1 MKKQLICLFCSI
13 ILLSTSGCGTNKL
26 DQPEKKVKGTVLY
39 KYNIDDIN
47 YNEDNYKAYSIE
59 YRGKVDDILTDFK
72 NRFEF
77 RDNGD
82 CQYYGSYEDIWGHT
96 ALSVDSNCEYE
107 IVNNKITIKI
117 ESLKQIYSPSNYA
130 KNNGYYNQDISY
142 EYDIVNEGE
151 LSETGKIMKMGKLDY
166 HHVSYL
172 HFLGLPADE
181 ILIDSKSGKQY
192 LTDGTPAGNRSP
204 EYIKNNSLNLSKC
217 TIINSK
223 DIDKTT
229 TNNSN
234 IRLPL
239 DQYKISIANM
249 EDGTPRYYLIIT
261 ESDNLDN
268 DIITI
273 REIITTNSAVKVYF
287 RFWGHPVDI
296 IKVGA
301 INYGNYEISNLD
313 IDIFN
318 LSSKVVDGEYGK
330 YTFESNKENSK
341 IEIFNPVKNKA
352 FYHEYQI
359 KKDYLMNSIDISK
372 FEGKYQVSIISD
384 FEIIDKEMTEYN
396 SELYIANYYH
406 SYEK

>member
-1 MKKQLICLFCSI
+1 MGKITLKYPDLNYLNPKIQVYLNGEEISEIKNGEEKNIELSSSGEIVFKSSFRKG
-13 ILLSTSGCGTNKL
+13 IL
-26 DQPEKKVKGTVLY
+26 KVKKDCDYIISLQWGIFSGKLNPVIEDSSDEEILNESNNRRIKNNFSNGNILYIVLFIIAIIGISNSLGLFGSVSTENKMKSTVLY

-47 YNEDNYKAYSIE
+47 YNEDKYKAYSIE
-59 YRGKVDDILTDFK
+59 YRGKVDDILTDIK

-223 DIDKTT
+223 DIK
-229 TNNSN
+229 
-234 IRLPL
+234 
-239 DQYKISIANM
+239 
-249 EDGTPRYYLIIT
+249 
-261 ESDNLDN
+261 
-268 DIITI
+268 
-273 REIITTNSAVKVYF
+273 
-287 RFWGHPVDI
+287 
-296 IKVGA
+296 
-301 INYGNYEISNLD
+301 
-313 IDIFN
+313 
-318 LSSKVVDGEYGK
+318 
-330 YTFESNKENSK
+330 
-341 IEIFNPVKNKA
+341 
-352 FYHEYQI
+352 
-359 KKDYLMNSIDISK
+359 
-372 FEGKYQVSIISD
+372 
-384 FEIIDKEMTEYN
+384 
-396 SELYIANYYH
+396 
-406 SYEK
+406 